1 MELRLIVI
9 RTSNIK
15 RLSDFYS
22 LFGLSF
28 NYHKHG
34 QSPYHYSTTI
44 GALVVEIYPLA
55 KGQEEVDKH
64 LRIGLAIDNFQV
76 TLEKL
81 KGANAQFIM
90 EPTLTEFGYMAVVAD
105 PDNRKI
111 ELYPKL

>member
-9 RTSNIK
+9 RTSDIK

-22 LFGLSF
+22 LLGLSF

-34 QSPYHYSTTI
+34 QSPYHYSATI
-44 GALVVEIYPLA
+44 GTLVLEIYPLA

-64 LRIGLAIDNFQV
+64 LRIGFAVDNFQ
-76 TLEKL
+76 EAMKKL
-81 KGANAQFIM
+81 KGANIQFIM

-105 PDNRKI
+105 LDNRKI